1 MKERIAV
8 FPGSFDPI
16 TVGHEDL
23 INRSLKLFDK
33 VIVAIG
39 VNSQKQGYFPLEK
52 RLDWLKE
59 IFGQNEQVI
68 VGHYEGLTVDFC
80 KRYNARFIV
89 RGVRNA
95 ADFDYERTI
104 ALLNTS
110 MQTDI
115 ETILLPSAP
124 QFSHISSTIVRELI
138 KYRGNFSH
146 LVPASVARDAV

>member
-80 KRYNARFIV
+80 KRYDARFIV

>member
-1 MKERIAV
+1 MMERIAV

-59 IFGQNEQVI
+59 IFGHNEQVI

-80 KRYNARFIV
+80 KRYDARFIV